1 MVRIMS
7 VGDKL
12 VPRVVRFWS
21 GDKEHAE
28 MMRGTLLIG
37 KFHTVLTYEVWPY
50 DDVEQLRI
58 QEVLFGG

>member
-1 MVRIMS
+1 MVCIMS

-21 GDKEHAE
+21 GGKEHAE
-28 MMRGTLLIG
+28 MMRDSLINRSG
-37 KFHTVLTYEVWPY
+37 LIYEVWPY
-50 DDVEQLRI
+50 EDVEQLRI

>member
-1 MVRIMS
+1 MS

-12 VPRVVRFWS
+12 VPCAVRFWS
-21 GDKEHAE
+21 GDKARAE

-37 KFHTVLTYEVWPY
+37 KLHNVLTYEVWPY
-50 DDVEQLRI
+50 EDVEQLRI